1 MVEFSGGWL
10 LSLWKKKG
18 SAQMMDTYRGML
30 LVPVIARA
38 MSRARRKKLVGCA
51 DGWAAP
57 MQWAG
62 RAGLSIEALHLHA
75 RLWQSIA
82 KANRQCCA

>member
-1 MVEFSGGWL
+1 
-10 LSLWKKKG
+10 
-18 SAQMMDTYRGML
+18 MMDTYRGML

-62 RAGLSIEALHLHA
+62 RTGLSIEALAIHC
-75 RLWQSIA
+75 QSKQA
-82 KANRQCCA
+82 MLCLGFRGHQRCFL